1 MRKYIILLLCSL
13 FAVLKA
19 DATAL
24 GIWTAYPA
32 FYGVTEIVP
41 AGDDIFV
48 LSSTNLYSYNVKDN
62 SVTTYDKTKQL
73 SDSHIS
79 HIAWNSSAHKLII
92 VYSDYNIDIMDAAGN
107 VDNLSDYYN
116 KTMTEDKTVN
126 SVMVYGIYAYL
137 STGFG
142 VVKVNMKDVEI
153 SETYNLGFNV
163 IYTAVNGSNIYV
175 LANGNNVYQ
184 ASLSANLLDKNSWTA
199 ASYSDTGSFFDT
211 SSKTF
216 VYDSTNKCYW
226 TSNSD
231 GKLIS
236 ETRNT
241 DGTYT
246 VTSSGVIPD
255 GPKYNY
261 FNFMKVYNNTL
272 YTCGGGRNSLDS
284 YYRPGTIQVFSDNWN
299 IYQDQL
305 DSITGASY
313 QDISA
318 VDIDPTD
325 NTHLFAS
332 SSRSG
337 LYEFKNGKYVHH
349 FSVGNSLLHSAVI
362 GSDGTENVS
371 YVLVNSM
378 AIDKSGNVWML
389 NSQATSSLVE
399 YSKDG
404 EWIDR
409 NNSELMSTST
419 TSYGNLRGMMFD
431 SNQLLWFVN
440 DHWGYPALFKYNTS
454 TNVIKTYSSFVNQ
467 DGKVLSLTKGV
478 HCVSEDLDGNIWIGT
493 DVGPLLL
500 TLSNINNSDDVFT
513 QVKVPRNDG
522 TSYADYLLSG
532 VDITCMAVDGANRK
546 WFGTSSNGVYL
557 ISADNLTQI
566 HHFLSTN
573 SVLLSDNIESIA
585 INQQTGEVY
594 FGTDKGLCSYMSDA
608 TASSDDMTKD
618 NVYAYP
624 NPVSPDYTGLIT
636 VVGLSFNAD
645 VKIVSSNGTIVSEG
659 RSNGGSFTWD
669 GKDKNS
675 KRVASGIYFVETAK
689 QDGSK
694 GTVCKIAM
702 IK

>member
-199 ASYSDTGSFFDT
+199 ASYSYTG
-211 SSKTF
+211 
-216 VYDSTNKCYW
+216 
-226 TSNSD
+226 
-231 GKLIS
+231 
-236 ETRNT
+236 R
-241 DGTYT
+241 
-246 VTSSGVIPD
+246 SSGVIPD

-318 VDIDPTD
+318 
-325 NTHLFAS
+325 
-332 SSRSG
+332 
-337 LYEFKNGKYVHH
+337 
-349 FSVGNSLLHSAVI
+349 
-362 GSDGTENVS
+362 
-371 YVLVNSM
+371 
-378 AIDKSGNVWML
+378 
-389 NSQATSSLVE
+389 
-399 YSKDG
+399 
-404 EWIDR
+404 
-409 NNSELMSTST
+409 
-419 TSYGNLRGMMFD
+419 
-431 SNQLLWFVN
+431 
-440 DHWGYPALFKYNTS
+440 
-454 TNVIKTYSSFVNQ
+454 
-467 DGKVLSLTKGV
+467 
-478 HCVSEDLDGNIWIGT
+478 
-493 DVGPLLL
+493 
-500 TLSNINNSDDVFT
+500 
-513 QVKVPRNDG
+513 
-522 TSYADYLLSG
+522 
-532 VDITCMAVDGANRK
+532 
-546 WFGTSSNGVYL
+546 
-557 ISADNLTQI
+557 
-566 HHFLSTN
+566 
-573 SVLLSDNIESIA
+573 
-585 INQQTGEVY
+585 
-594 FGTDKGLCSYMSDA
+594 
-608 TASSDDMTKD
+608 
-618 NVYAYP
+618 
-624 NPVSPDYTGLIT
+624 
-636 VVGLSFNAD
+636 
-645 VKIVSSNGTIVSEG
+645 
-659 RSNGGSFTWD
+659 
-669 GKDKNS
+669 
-675 KRVASGIYFVETAK
+675 
-689 QDGSK
+689 
-694 GTVCKIAM
+694 
-702 IK
+702 